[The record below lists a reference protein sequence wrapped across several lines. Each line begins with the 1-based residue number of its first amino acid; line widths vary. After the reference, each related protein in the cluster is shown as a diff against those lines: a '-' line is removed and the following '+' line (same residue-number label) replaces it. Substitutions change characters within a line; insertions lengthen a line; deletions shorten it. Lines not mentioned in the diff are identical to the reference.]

1 MPPEW
6 AIGRLRR
13 ARAPRTAALSAA
25 FAREARRAPIAIMD
39 IRAWGRRGVA
49 AGPHAVVVAAPHA
62 VAEAARAAVVAAR
75 AVAAV
80 VDIDRSESCEKPI

>member
-1 MPPEW
+1 
-6 AIGRLRR
+6 
-13 ARAPRTAALSAA
+13 
-25 FAREARRAPIAIMD
+25 MD